1 MIYENS
7 KVGLKSI
14 MFPVRAADL
23 YVQTGTDTGKY
34 EQLSNKKA
42 VINEETDEVLAI
54 VSESYQVL
62 HNETALKLGRK
73 CCQEAFPK
81 TDAANWEVFSIET
94 PLTHAHCRIDLCHKG
109 RIPDYDWQF
118 GKGKKHEFAPF
129 IRVYNSYNK
138 TYAFRIRFGL
148 IRWACTNGM
157 VSWHASMTFKVA
169 HNEKKM
175 EQLIEARINEAKFRK
190 IIDEFGNL
198 LQPLQCSANRRAI
211 FSTADSF
218 YIGDQKAKR
227 DAAQRTSAWNLF
239 EEHLNSVAAG
249 YVEELGNT
257 GYALMNAVSDVA
269 TRPPTNIERCN
280 FIQKERD
287 ELQRLVG
294 MWLVDFNK
302 VVENKS
308 RLKAYLEN
316 PSKKALLLNRVV

>member
-7 KVGLKSI
+7 KVGLKAI

-62 HNETALKLGRK
+62 HNETALKLGQK
-73 CCQEAFPK
+73 CCQEAFPM

-175 EQLIEARINEAKFRK
+175 EQLIETRINEAKFRK

-198 LQPLQCSANRRAI
+198 LQPLHVVRIDERYFLPLILSI
-211 FSTADSF
+211 LE
-218 YIGDQKAKR
+218 IKKPKEMLPK
-227 DAAQRTSAWNLF
+227 RTSAWNLF

-302 VVENKS
+302 VVENES